1 MYLLNT
7 NALIILMFGDV
18 TDARLSDEAM
28 DILQNS
34 DELCLC
40 VVSLWEIAIKI
51 KIGKLNIRNTIQ
63 DIAKKCDEEGITIL
77 PIKVS
82 HMDKT
87 MELPFDVNH
96 KDPFDRLIV
105 STAISEDMVLIS
117 TDPKMKNYSVTV
129 KD

>member
-1 MYLLNT
+1 MYLLDT

-63 DIAKKCDEEGITIL
+63 DLAKCRIRGLFLL
-77 PIKVS
+77 PKS
-82 HMDKT
+82 H
-87 MELPFDVNH
+87 LSY
-96 KDPFDRLIV
+96 R
-105 STAISEDMVLIS
+105 S
-117 TDPKMKNYSVTV
+117 
-129 KD
+129 